1 MERLNNWIEEAQIK
15 LRPVDSGVDFENLQA
30 HLEEHKKYFGQE
42 TKLKELLHSIHDMA
56 NKIWASLA
64 TKDQDKINHE
74 QEFLTQLVKN
84 TLNSAATCQ
93 TQCEE
98 NIKKWKAYCES
109 LDKVKTIVAESSYE
123 PEVPSSLP
131 SVKTSIQKIDTQLKQ
146 VSTDL

>member
-84 TLNSAATCQ
+84 TLNSAGTCQ
-93 TQCEE
+93 TQFEE

-109 LDKVKTIVAESSYE
+109 LDKVSIMIQWRLQQPTINLS
-123 PEVPSSLP
+123 
-131 SVKTSIQKIDTQLKQ
+131 
-146 VSTDL
+146 